1 MQSDSKDLCSHGTA
15 CTVSQHALTCDVCGV
30 PQSLKAIA
38 GALEPLGPTACF
50 YMAAAVSDFYLPWA
64 DMAQHK
70 IQSSAGPLK
79 LTLPRVR
86 DRVVT

>member
-1 MQSDSKDLCSHGTA
+1 MPLMNRA
-15 CTVSQHALTCDVCGV
+15 NTVAL

-38 GALEPLGPTACF
+38 TALEPLGPTACF

-70 IQSSAGPLK
+70 IQSSAGPLE
-79 LTLPRVR
+79 LTLPRV
-86 DRVVT
+86 TWTELSTQPEQS